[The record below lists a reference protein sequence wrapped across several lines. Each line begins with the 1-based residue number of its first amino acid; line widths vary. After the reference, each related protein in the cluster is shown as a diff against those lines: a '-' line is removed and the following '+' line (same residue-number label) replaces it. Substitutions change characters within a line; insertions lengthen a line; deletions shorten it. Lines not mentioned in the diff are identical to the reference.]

1 MLLEDW
7 KLKHWG
13 GMGAKG
19 SWLGNDGASGLWD
32 LTTKSG
38 MQQELQRPE

>member
-19 SWLGNDGASGLWD
+19 LGLGDDGASGLWV
-32 LTTKSG
+32 LTTKAG
-38 MQQELQRPE
+38 MQQGLQRPE